1 VTGAPR
7 LRRHDNKA
15 QNLPKQ
21 PGKGR
26 KDLPPSKVRGVFAR
40 ISLVIGAAA
49 KRSNSS
55 YFFRPTL
62 CVSSCPFSHPL
73 HLLGFI
79 LLSLSQQPSPVTFF
93 SLRLGDG
100 FSRRPHE
107 SGQGY
112 AKRIMKA
119 AAAAELCSRMGWL
132 GWRRGTGIEDLDP
145 SVELK

>member
-1 VTGAPR
+1 LA
-7 LRRHDNKA
+7 LR
-15 QNLPKQ
+15 PKE
-21 PGKGR
+21 
-26 KDLPPSKVRGVFAR
+26 
-40 ISLVIGAAA
+40 VIHLIF
-49 KRSNSS
+49 STH
-55 YFFRPTL
+55 TL
-62 CVSSCPFSHPL
+62 LSSCPFTHPL

-119 AAAAELCSRMGWL
+119 AAAAAEAELFSRMGWL